1 MNTEDNN
8 DFYDDE
14 LSRSLISNDFE
25 EDTPRKKKKSKK
37 PLVICLII
45 LLIAAVAGGIAWY
58 MVQRHKPVEATEE
71 FLTGMQNMDFT
82 TMENLLQ
89 SHDLSALDDADIR
102 DSAYT
107 DFFTTV
113 NKKMTYK
120 ITKNKFDIQNGTAK
134 VTVHMKYIDGTNIYA
149 ATIQEYT
156 RKVAVAAYAGKEMT
170 QDDIQEML
178 ATLLAEN
185 ASTADEKYSEIDITY
200 PLIKIGNDWKIV
212 SLDDTTVKVMCA
224 NFKSVKDEISS
235 QLTDDTTTDS
245 SSTDAESTG
254 SDSTQATGA
263 SIDITTDKFSV
274 RFKQFAISNDYGGN
288 PCLMIY
294 YDYTNSGDSQS
305 SAFVDFTLQASQN
318 GESLEGTYPEANDD
332 AVDNYM
338 NTIDPGK
345 TVTVCQVFLLKD
357 TTSDVTASDCRIWGK
372 NSVLCVKRF
381 WTGVSGGNQ
390 KWFPDQ
396 PKRKKSEVFHEKFS
410 TLYPASD

>member
-1 MNTEDNN
+1 MNTDNN
-8 DFYDDE
+8 DFYDDD
-14 LSRSLISNDFE
+14 LSRSLINNDFE
-25 EDTPRKKKKSKK
+25 DNSPRRKKKSKK
-37 PLVICLII
+37 PLIICLII
-45 LLIAAVAGGIAWY
+45 LLIAAAAGGVAWY
-58 MVQRHKPVEATEE
+58 LNERHKPAEATEK

-107 DFFTTV
+107 DFFTTI

-120 ITKNKFDIQNGTAK
+120 ITKNKFDIQNGTAQ
-134 VTVHMKYIDGTNIYA
+134 VTVHLKYIDGTNIYA

-156 RKVAVAAYAGKEMT
+156 RKVAVAAYAGKTMT

-178 ATLLAEN
+178 ASLLAEN
-185 ASTADEKYSEIDITY
+185 ASTADEKYSDIDITY
-200 PLIKIGNDWKIV
+200 PLIKIGDEWKIV

-224 NFKSVKDEISS
+224 NFKNVKDEISS
-235 QLTDDTTTDS
+235 QLNDDSSDS
-245 SSTDAESTG
+245 SSDDSTEASDTADSTQSTG
-254 SDSTQATGA
+254 S

-274 RFKQFAISNDYGGN
+274 RFKQFAVSKDYGGN

-294 YDYTNSGDSQS
+294 YDYTNSGESQS

-318 GESLEGTYPEANDD
+318 GESLEGTYPEANDT

-345 TVTVCQVFLLKD
+345 TVTVCQVYLLKD
-357 TTSDVTASDCRIWGK
+357 TTSDVTLQGK
-372 NSVLCVKRF
+372 ETLN
-381 WTGVSGGNQ
+381 VSGGQ
-390 KWFPDQ
+390 TTSQVLKLQ
-396 PKRKKSEVFHEKFS
+396 
-410 TLYPASD
+410 

>member
-1 MNTEDNN
+1 MNTDNN
-8 DFYDDE
+8 DFYDDD
-14 LSRSLISNDFE
+14 LSRSLINNDFE
-25 EDTPRKKKKSKK
+25 DNSPRRKKKSKK
-37 PLVICLII
+37 PLIICLII
-45 LLIAAVAGGIAWY
+45 LLIAAVAGGVAWY
-58 MVQRHKPVEATEE
+58 LNERHKPVEATEK

-107 DFFTTV
+107 DFFTTI

-156 RKVAVAAYAGKEMT
+156 RKVAVAAYAGKTMT

-178 ATLLAEN
+178 ASLLTEN
-185 ASTADEKYSEIDITY
+185 ASTADEKYSDIDITY
-200 PLIKIGNDWKIV
+200 PLIKIGDEWKIV

-224 NFKSVKDEISS
+224 NFKNVKDEISS
-235 QLTDDTTTDS
+235 QLNDDSSDS
-245 SSTDAESTG
+245 SSDASADSTEPSDT
-254 SDSTQATGA
+254 SDSAQTAGS

-274 RFKQFAISNDYGGN
+274 RFKQFAVSKDYGGN
-288 PCLMIY
+288 SCLMIY

-318 GESLEGTYPEANDD
+318 GESLEGTYPEANDT

-357 TTSDVTASDCRIWGK
+357 TTSDVTLQGK
-372 NSVLCVKRF
+372 ETLN
-381 WTGVSGGNQ
+381 VSGGQ
-390 KWFPDQ
+390 TTSQVLKLQ
-396 PKRKKSEVFHEKFS
+396 
-410 TLYPASD
+410 

>member
-25 EDTPRKKKKSKK
+25 EDTPRRKKKSKK
-37 PLVICLII
+37 PLMICLII
-45 LLIAAVAGGIAWY
+45 LLIAAVAGGTAWY
-58 MVQRHKPVEATEE
+58 MVQRHKPVTATEE

-178 ATLLAEN
+178 ASLLAEN
-185 ASTADEKYSEIDITY
+185 ASTADEKYAKSI
-200 PLIKIGNDWKIV
+200 
-212 SLDDTTVKVMCA
+212 SLT
-224 NFKSVKDEISS
+224 
-235 QLTDDTTTDS
+235 
-245 SSTDAESTG
+245 
-254 SDSTQATGA
+254 
-263 SIDITTDKFSV
+263 
-274 RFKQFAISNDYGGN
+274 R
-288 PCLMIY
+288 
-294 YDYTNSGDSQS
+294 
-305 SAFVDFTLQASQN
+305 
-318 GESLEGTYPEANDD
+318 
-332 AVDNYM
+332 
-338 NTIDPGK
+338 
-345 TVTVCQVFLLKD
+345 
-357 TTSDVTASDCRIWGK
+357 
-372 NSVLCVKRF
+372 
-381 WTGVSGGNQ
+381 
-390 KWFPDQ
+390 
-396 PKRKKSEVFHEKFS
+396 
-410 TLYPASD
+410 

>member
-1 MNTEDNN
+1 MNTDNN
-8 DFYDDE
+8 DFYDDD
-14 LSRSLISNDFE
+14 LSRSLINNDFE
-25 EDTPRKKKKSKK
+25 DNSPSRKKKSKK
-37 PLVICLII
+37 PLIICLII
-45 LLIAAVAGGIAWY
+45 LLIAAAAGGVAWY
-58 MVQRHKPVEATEE
+58 LNERHKPAEATEK

-107 DFFTTV
+107 DFFTTI

-120 ITKNKFDIQNGTAK
+120 ITKNKFDIQNGTAQ
-134 VTVHMKYIDGTNIYA
+134 VTVHLKYIDGTNIYA

-156 RKVAVAAYAGKEMT
+156 RKVAVAAYAGKTMT

-178 ATLLAEN
+178 ASLLAEN
-185 ASTADEKYSEIDITY
+185 ASTADEKYSDIDITY
-200 PLIKIGNDWKIV
+200 PLIKIGDEWKIV

-224 NFKSVKDEISS
+224 NFKNVKDEISS
-235 QLTDDTTTDS
+235 QLNDDSSDS
-245 SSTDAESTG
+245 SSTDSTEA
-254 SDSTQATGA
+254 SDTADSTQTTGS

-274 RFKQFAISNDYGGN
+274 RFKQFAVSKDYGGN

-294 YDYTNSGDSQS
+294 YDYTNSGESQS

-318 GESLEGTYPEANDD
+318 GESLEGTYPEANDT

-345 TVTVCQVFLLKD
+345 TVTVCQVYLLKD
-357 TTSDVTASDCRIWGK
+357 TTSDVTLQGK
-372 NSVLCVKRF
+372 ETLN
-381 WTGVSGGNQ
+381 VSGGQ
-390 KWFPDQ
+390 TTSQVLKLQ
-396 PKRKKSEVFHEKFS
+396 
-410 TLYPASD
+410 

>member
-1 MNTEDNN
+1 MNTDNN
-8 DFYDDE
+8 DFYDDD
-14 LSRSLISNDFE
+14 LSRSLINNDFE
-25 EDTPRKKKKSKK
+25 DNSPRRKKKSKK
-37 PLVICLII
+37 PLIICLVI

-58 MVQRHKPVEATEE
+58 LNERHKPVEATEE

-156 RKVAVAAYAGKEMT
+156 RKVAVAAYAGKTMT

-178 ATLLAEN
+178 ASLLAEN
-185 ASTADEKYSEIDITY
+185 ASTADEKYSDIDITY
-200 PLIKIGNDWKIV
+200 PLIKIGDEWKIV

-224 NFKSVKDEISS
+224 NFKNVKDEISS
-235 QLTDDTTTDS
+235 QLNNDSSDS
-245 SSTDAESTG
+245 SSDASA
-254 SDSTQATGA
+254 DSTESSDTADSAQTAGS

-274 RFKQFAISNDYGGN
+274 RFKQFAVSKDYGGN

-294 YDYTNSGDSQS
+294 YDYTNSGESQS

-318 GESLEGTYPEANDD
+318 GESLEGTYPEANDT

-357 TTSDVTASDCRIWGK
+357 TTSDVTLQGK
-372 NSVLCVKRF
+372 ETLN
-381 WTGVSGGNQ
+381 VSGGQ
-390 KWFPDQ
+390 TTSQVLKLQ
-396 PKRKKSEVFHEKFS
+396 
-410 TLYPASD
+410 

>member
-1 MNTEDNN
+1 MNTDNN
-8 DFYDDE
+8 DFYDDD
-14 LSRSLISNDFE
+14 LSRSLINNDFE
-25 EDTPRKKKKSKK
+25 DNSPRRKKKSKK
-37 PLVICLII
+37 PLIICLVI
-45 LLIAAVAGGIAWY
+45 LLIAAVAGGVAWY
-58 MVQRHKPVEATEE
+58 LNERHKPVEATEK

-156 RKVAVAAYAGKEMT
+156 RKVAVATYAGKTMT

-178 ATLLAEN
+178 ASLLAEN
-185 ASTADEKYSEIDITY
+185 ASTADEKYSDIDITY
-200 PLIKIGNDWKIV
+200 PLIKIGDEWKIV

-224 NFKSVKDEISS
+224 NFKNVKDEISS
-235 QLTDDTTTDS
+235 QLNDDSSDS
-245 SSTDAESTG
+245 SSDASA
-254 SDSTQATGA
+254 DSTESSDTADSAQTAGS

-274 RFKQFAISNDYGGN
+274 RFKQFAVSKDYGGN

-294 YDYTNSGDSQS
+294 YDYTNSGESQS

-318 GESLEGTYPEANDD
+318 GESLEGTYPEANDT

-357 TTSDVTASDCRIWGK
+357 TTSDVTLQGK
-372 NSVLCVKRF
+372 ETLN
-381 WTGVSGGNQ
+381 VSGGQ
-390 KWFPDQ
+390 TTSQVLKLQ
-396 PKRKKSEVFHEKFS
+396 
-410 TLYPASD
+410 

>member
-1 MNTEDNN
+1 MNTDNN
-8 DFYDDE
+8 DFYDDD
-14 LSRSLISNDFE
+14 LSRSLINNDFE
-25 EDTPRKKKKSKK
+25 DNSPRRKKKSKK
-37 PLVICLII
+37 PLIICLVI
-45 LLIAAVAGGIAWY
+45 LLIAAVAGGVAWY
-58 MVQRHKPVEATEE
+58 LNERHKPVEATEK

-156 RKVAVAAYAGKEMT
+156 RKVAVATYAGKTMS

-178 ATLLAEN
+178 ASLLAEN
-185 ASTADEKYSEIDITY
+185 ASTADEKYSDIDITY
-200 PLIKIGNDWKIV
+200 PLIKIGDEWKIV

-224 NFKSVKDEISS
+224 NFKNVKDEISS
-235 QLTDDTTTDS
+235 QLNDDSSDS
-245 SSTDAESTG
+245 SSDASADSTEPSDT
-254 SDSTQATGA
+254 SDSAQTAGS
-263 SIDITTDKFSV
+263 SIDITSDKFSV
-274 RFKQFAISNDYGGN
+274 RFKQFAVSKDYGGN

-318 GESLEGTYPEANDD
+318 GESLEGTYPEANDT

-357 TTSDVTASDCRIWGK
+357 TTSDVTLQGK
-372 NSVLCVKRF
+372 ETLN
-381 WTGVSGGNQ
+381 VSGGQ
-390 KWFPDQ
+390 TTSQVLKLQ
-396 PKRKKSEVFHEKFS
+396 
-410 TLYPASD
+410 

>member
-1 MNTEDNN
+1 MNTDNN
-8 DFYDDE
+8 DFYDDD
-14 LSRSLISNDFE
+14 LSRSLINNDFE
-25 EDTPRKKKKSKK
+25 DNSPRRKKKSKK
-37 PLVICLII
+37 PLIICLVI
-45 LLIAAVAGGIAWY
+45 LLIAAVAGGVAWY
-58 MVQRHKPVEATEE
+58 LNERHKPVEATEK

-102 DSAYT
+102 DSSYT
-107 DFFTTV
+107 DFFTTI

-156 RKVAVAAYAGKEMT
+156 RKVAVAAYAGKTMT

-178 ATLLAEN
+178 ASLLTEN
-185 ASTADEKYSEIDITY
+185 ASTADEKYSDIDITY
-200 PLIKIGNDWKIV
+200 PLIKIGDEWKIV

-224 NFKSVKDEISS
+224 NFKNVKDEISS
-235 QLTDDTTTDS
+235 QLNDDSSDS
-245 SSTDAESTG
+245 SSDASADSTEPSDT
-254 SDSTQATGA
+254 SDSAQTAGS

-274 RFKQFAISNDYGGN
+274 RFKQFAVSKDYGGN
-288 PCLMIY
+288 SCLMIY

-318 GESLEGTYPEANDD
+318 GESLEGTYPEANDT

-357 TTSDVTASDCRIWGK
+357 TTSDVTLQGK
-372 NSVLCVKRF
+372 ETLN
-381 WTGVSGGNQ
+381 VSGGQ
-390 KWFPDQ
+390 TTSQVLKLQ
-396 PKRKKSEVFHEKFS
+396 
-410 TLYPASD
+410 

>member
-1 MNTEDNN
+1 MNTDNN
-8 DFYDDE
+8 DFYDDD
-14 LSRSLISNDFE
+14 LSRSLINNDFE
-25 EDTPRKKKKSKK
+25 DNSPRRKKKSKK
-37 PLVICLII
+37 PLIICLVI
-45 LLIAAVAGGIAWY
+45 LLIAAVAGGVAWY
-58 MVQRHKPVEATEE
+58 LNERHKPVEATEK

-156 RKVAVAAYAGKEMT
+156 RKVAVAAYAGKTMT

-178 ATLLAEN
+178 ASLLTEN
-185 ASTADEKYSEIDITY
+185 ASTADEKYSDIDITY
-200 PLIKIGNDWKIV
+200 PLIKIGDEWKIV
-212 SLDDTTVKVMCA
+212 SLDDTTVKIMCA
-224 NFKSVKDEISS
+224 NFKNVKDEISS
-235 QLTDDTTTDS
+235 QLNDDSSDS
-245 SSTDAESTG
+245 SSDASADSTEPSDT
-254 SDSTQATGA
+254 SDSAQTAGS

-274 RFKQFAISNDYGGN
+274 RFKQFAVSKDYGGN
-288 PCLMIY
+288 SCLMIY

-318 GESLEGTYPEANDD
+318 GESLEGTYPEANDT

-357 TTSDVTASDCRIWGK
+357 TTSDVTLQGK
-372 NSVLCVKRF
+372 ETLN
-381 WTGVSGGNQ
+381 VSGGQ
-390 KWFPDQ
+390 TTSQVLKLQ
-396 PKRKKSEVFHEKFS
+396 
-410 TLYPASD
+410 

>member
-1 MNTEDNN
+1 MNTDNN
-8 DFYDDE
+8 DFYDDD
-14 LSRSLISNDFE
+14 LSRSLINNDFE
-25 EDTPRKKKKSKK
+25 DNSPSRKKKSKK
-37 PLVICLII
+37 PLIICLII
-45 LLIAAVAGGIAWY
+45 LLIAAAAGGVAWY
-58 MVQRHKPVEATEE
+58 LNERHKPAEATEN

-107 DFFTTV
+107 DFFTTI

-120 ITKNKFDIQNGTAK
+120 ITKNKFDIQNGTAQ
-134 VTVHMKYIDGTNIYA
+134 VTVHLKYIDGTNIYA

-156 RKVAVAAYAGKEMT
+156 RKVAVAAYAGKTMT

-178 ATLLAEN
+178 ASLLAEN
-185 ASTADEKYSEIDITY
+185 ASTADEKYSDIDITY
-200 PLIKIGNDWKIV
+200 PLIKIGDEWKIV

-224 NFKSVKDEISS
+224 NFKNVKDEISS
-235 QLTDDTTTDS
+235 QLNDDSSDS
-245 SSTDAESTG
+245 SSTDSTEA
-254 SDSTQATGA
+254 SDTADSTQTTGS

-274 RFKQFAISNDYGGN
+274 RFKQFAVSKDYGGN

-294 YDYTNSGDSQS
+294 YDYTNSGESQS
-305 SAFVDFTLQASQN
+305 SSFVDFTLQASQN
-318 GESLEGTYPEANDD
+318 GESLEGTYPEANDT

-357 TTSDVTASDCRIWGK
+357 TTSDVTLQGK
-372 NSVLCVKRF
+372 ETLN
-381 WTGVSGGNQ
+381 VSGGQ
-390 KWFPDQ
+390 TTSQVLKLQ
-396 PKRKKSEVFHEKFS
+396 
-410 TLYPASD
+410 

>member
-1 MNTEDNN
+1 MNTDNN
-8 DFYDDE
+8 DFYDDD
-14 LSRSLISNDFE
+14 LSRSLINNDFE
-25 EDTPRKKKKSKK
+25 DNSPRRKKKSKK
-37 PLVICLII
+37 PLIICLII
-45 LLIAAVAGGIAWY
+45 LLIAATAGGVAWY
-58 MVQRHKPVEATEE
+58 LNERHKPVEATEK

-107 DFFTTV
+107 DFFTTI

-120 ITKNKFDIQNGTAK
+120 ITKNKFDIQNGTAN

-156 RKVAVAAYAGKEMT
+156 RKVAVAAYAGKTMT

-178 ATLLAEN
+178 ASLLTEN
-185 ASTADEKYSEIDITY
+185 ASTADEKYSDIDITY
-200 PLIKIGNDWKIV
+200 PLIKIGDEWKIV

-224 NFKSVKDEISS
+224 NFKNVKDEISS
-235 QLTDDTTTDS
+235 QLNDDSSDS
-245 SSTDAESTG
+245 SSDASADSTEPSDT
-254 SDSTQATGA
+254 SDSAQTAGS

-274 RFKQFAISNDYGGN
+274 RFKQFAVSKDYGGN
-288 PCLMIY
+288 SCLMIY

-318 GESLEGTYPEANDD
+318 GESLEGTYPEANDT

-357 TTSDVTASDCRIWGK
+357 TTSDVTLQGK
-372 NSVLCVKRF
+372 ETLN
-381 WTGVSGGNQ
+381 VSGGQ
-390 KWFPDQ
+390 TTSQVLKLQ
-396 PKRKKSEVFHEKFS
+396 
-410 TLYPASD
+410 

>member
-1 MNTEDNN
+1 MNTDNN
-8 DFYDDE
+8 DFYDDD
-14 LSRSLISNDFE
+14 LSRSLINNDFE
-25 EDTPRKKKKSKK
+25 DNSPRRKKKSKK
-37 PLVICLII
+37 PLIICLVI
-45 LLIAAVAGGIAWY
+45 LLIAAVAGGVAWY
-58 MVQRHKPVEATEE
+58 LNERHKPVEATEK

-107 DFFTTV
+107 DFFTTI

-120 ITKNKFDIQNGTAK
+120 ITKNIFDIQNGTAK

-156 RKVAVAAYAGKEMT
+156 RKVAVAAYAGKTMT

-178 ATLLAEN
+178 ASLLTEN
-185 ASTADEKYSEIDITY
+185 ASTADEKYSDIDITY
-200 PLIKIGNDWKIV
+200 PLIKIGDEWKIV

-224 NFKSVKDEISS
+224 NFKNVKDEISS
-235 QLTDDTTTDS
+235 QLNDDSSDS
-245 SSTDAESTG
+245 SSDASADSTEPSDT
-254 SDSTQATGA
+254 SDSAQTAGS

-274 RFKQFAISNDYGGN
+274 RFKQFAVSKDYGGN
-288 PCLMIY
+288 SCLMIY

-318 GESLEGTYPEANDD
+318 GESLEGTYPEANDT

-357 TTSDVTASDCRIWGK
+357 TTSDVTLQGK
-372 NSVLCVKRF
+372 ETLN
-381 WTGVSGGNQ
+381 VSGGQ
-390 KWFPDQ
+390 TTSQVLKLQ
-396 PKRKKSEVFHEKFS
+396 
-410 TLYPASD
+410 

>member
-1 MNTEDNN
+1 MNTDNN
-8 DFYDDE
+8 DFYDDA
-14 LSRSLISNDFE
+14 LSRSLINNDFE
-25 EDTPRKKKKSKK
+25 DNSPRRKKKSKK
-37 PLVICLII
+37 PLIICLVI
-45 LLIAAVAGGIAWY
+45 LLIAAVAGGVAWY
-58 MVQRHKPVEATEE
+58 LNERHKPVEATEK

-156 RKVAVAAYAGKEMT
+156 RKVAVATYAGKTMT

-178 ATLLAEN
+178 ASLLAEN
-185 ASTADEKYSEIDITY
+185 ASTADEKYSDIDITY
-200 PLIKIGNDWKIV
+200 PLIKIGDEWKIV

-224 NFKSVKDEISS
+224 NFKNVKDEISS
-235 QLTDDTTTDS
+235 QLNDDSSDS
-245 SSTDAESTG
+245 SSDASA
-254 SDSTQATGA
+254 DSTESSDTADSAQTAGS

-274 RFKQFAISNDYGGN
+274 RFKQFAVSKDYGGN

-294 YDYTNSGDSQS
+294 YDYTNSGESQS

-318 GESLEGTYPEANDD
+318 GESLEGTYPEANDT

-357 TTSDVTASDCRIWGK
+357 TTSDVTLQGK
-372 NSVLCVKRF
+372 ETLN
-381 WTGVSGGNQ
+381 VSGGQ
-390 KWFPDQ
+390 TTSQVLKLQ
-396 PKRKKSEVFHEKFS
+396 
-410 TLYPASD
+410 

>member
-1 MNTEDNN
+1 MNTDNN
-8 DFYDDE
+8 DFYDDD
-14 LSRSLISNDFE
+14 LSRSLINNDFE
-25 EDTPRKKKKSKK
+25 DNSPRRKKKSKK
-37 PLVICLII
+37 PLIICLVI
-45 LLIAAVAGGIAWY
+45 LLIAAVAGGVAWY
-58 MVQRHKPVEATEE
+58 LNERHKPVEATEK

-107 DFFTTV
+107 DFFTTI

-156 RKVAVAAYAGKEMT
+156 RKVAVAAYAGKTMT

-178 ATLLAEN
+178 ASLLTEN
-185 ASTADEKYSEIDITY
+185 ASTADEKYSDIDITY
-200 PLIKIGNDWKIV
+200 PLIKIGDEWKIV

-224 NFKSVKDEISS
+224 NFKNVKDEISS
-235 QLTDDTTTDS
+235 QLNDDSSDS
-245 SSTDAESTG
+245 SSDASADSTEPSDT
-254 SDSTQATGA
+254 SDSAQTAGS

-274 RFKQFAISNDYGGN
+274 RFKQFAVSKDYGGN
-288 PCLMIY
+288 SCLMIY

-305 SAFVDFTLQASQN
+305 SAFVDITLQASQN
-318 GESLEGTYPEANDD
+318 GESLEGTYPEANDT

-357 TTSDVTASDCRIWGK
+357 TTSDVTLQGK
-372 NSVLCVKRF
+372 ETLN
-381 WTGVSGGNQ
+381 VSGGQ
-390 KWFPDQ
+390 TTSQVLKLQ
-396 PKRKKSEVFHEKFS
+396 
-410 TLYPASD
+410 

>member
-1 MNTEDNN
+1 MNTDNN
-8 DFYDDE
+8 DFYDDD
-14 LSRSLISNDFE
+14 LSRSLISNDFDD
-25 EDTPRKKKKSKK
+25 DTPRRRKKSKK

-45 LLIAAVAGGIAWY
+45 LIIAAAAGATVWY
-58 MVQRHKPVEATEE
+58 LNARHKPVEATEK

-107 DFFTTV
+107 DFFTTI

-134 VTVHMKYIDGTNIYA
+134 VTVHLKYIDGTNIYA

-178 ATLLAEN
+178 ASLLAEN
-185 ASTADEKYSEIDITY
+185 ASTADEKYSDIDITY
-200 PLIKIGNDWKIV
+200 PLIKIGNNWKIV

-224 NFKSVKDEISS
+224 NFKNVKDEISS
-235 QLTDDTTTDS
+235 QLNDESTDS
-245 SSTDAESTG
+245 SSDASADSQTA
-254 SDSTQATGA
+254 SDADSTQTGGS

-274 RFKQFAISNDYGGN
+274 RFKQFAVSNDYGGN

-318 GESLEGTYPEANDD
+318 GESLEGTYPEANDT

-338 NTIDPGK
+338 TTIDPGK

-357 TTSDVTASDCRIWGK
+357 TTSDVTLQGK
-372 NSVLCVKRF
+372 ETLN
-381 WTGVSGGNQ
+381 VSGGQ
-390 KWFPDQ
+390 TTSQVLKLQ
-396 PKRKKSEVFHEKFS
+396 
-410 TLYPASD
+410 

>member
-1 MNTEDNN
+1 MNTDNN
-8 DFYDDE
+8 DFYDDD
-14 LSRSLISNDFE
+14 LSRSLINNDFE
-25 EDTPRKKKKSKK
+25 DNSPRRKKKSKK
-37 PLVICLII
+37 PLIICLVI
-45 LLIAAVAGGIAWY
+45 LLIAAVAGGVAWY
-58 MVQRHKPVEATEE
+58 LNERHKPVEATEK

-156 RKVAVAAYAGKEMT
+156 RKVAVAAYAGKTMT

-178 ATLLAEN
+178 ASLLTEN
-185 ASTADEKYSEIDITY
+185 ASTADEKYSDIDITY
-200 PLIKIGNDWKIV
+200 PLIKIGDEWKIV

-224 NFKSVKDEISS
+224 NFKNVKDEISS
-235 QLTDDTTTDS
+235 QLNDDSSDS
-245 SSTDAESTG
+245 SSDASADSTEPSDT
-254 SDSTQATGA
+254 SDSAQTAGS
-263 SIDITTDKFSV
+263 SIDITSDKFSV
-274 RFKQFAISNDYGGN
+274 RFKQFAVSKDYGGN

-294 YDYTNSGDSQS
+294 YDYANSGDSQS

-318 GESLEGTYPEANDD
+318 GESLEGTYPEANDT

-357 TTSDVTASDCRIWGK
+357 TTSDVTLQGK
-372 NSVLCVKRF
+372 ETLN
-381 WTGVSGGNQ
+381 VSGGQ
-390 KWFPDQ
+390 TTSQVLKLQ
-396 PKRKKSEVFHEKFS
+396 
-410 TLYPASD
+410 

>member
-1 MNTEDNN
+1 MNTDNN
-8 DFYDDE
+8 DFYDDD
-14 LSRSLISNDFE
+14 LSRSLINNDFE
-25 EDTPRKKKKSKK
+25 DNSPRRKKKSKK
-37 PLVICLII
+37 PLIICLVI
-45 LLIAAVAGGIAWY
+45 LLIAAVAGGVAWY
-58 MVQRHKPVEATEE
+58 LNERHKPVEATEK

-156 RKVAVAAYAGKEMT
+156 RKVAVATYAGKTMS

-178 ATLLAEN
+178 ASLLAEN
-185 ASTADEKYSEIDITY
+185 ASTADEKYSDIDITY
-200 PLIKIGNDWKIV
+200 PLIKIGDEWKIV

-224 NFKSVKDEISS
+224 NFKNVKDEISS
-235 QLTDDTTTDS
+235 QLNDDSSDS
-245 SSTDAESTG
+245 SSDASTDSTEPSDT
-254 SDSTQATGA
+254 SDSAQTAGS

-274 RFKQFAISNDYGGN
+274 RFKQFAVSKDYGGN

-305 SAFVDFTLQASQN
+305 SSFVDFTLQASQN
-318 GESLEGTYPEANDD
+318 GESLEGTYPEANDT

-357 TTSDVTASDCRIWGK
+357 TTSDVTLQGK
-372 NSVLCVKRF
+372 ETLNVRGGQTTSQVLKL
-381 WTGVSGGNQ
+381 Q
-390 KWFPDQ
+390 
-396 PKRKKSEVFHEKFS
+396 
-410 TLYPASD
+410 

>member
-1 MNTEDNN
+1 MNTDNN
-8 DFYDDE
+8 DFHDDD
-14 LSRSLISNDFE
+14 LSRSLISNDFDD
-25 EDTPRKKKKSKK
+25 DTPRRRKKSKK

-45 LLIAAVAGGIAWY
+45 LIIAAAAGATAWY
-58 MVQRHKPVEATEE
+58 LNARHKPVEATEK

-89 SHDLSALDDADIR
+89 SHDLSALDNADIR

-107 DFFTTV
+107 DFFTTI

-134 VTVHMKYIDGTNIYA
+134 VTVHLKYIDGTNIYA

-156 RKVAVAAYAGKEMT
+156 RKVAVAAYAGREMT

-178 ATLLAEN
+178 ASLLAEN
-185 ASTADEKYSEIDITY
+185 ASTADEKYSDIDITY
-200 PLIKIGNDWKIV
+200 PLIKIGNNWKIV

-224 NFKSVKDEISS
+224 NFKNVKDEISS
-235 QLTDDTTTDS
+235 QLNDESTDS
-245 SSTDAESTG
+245 SSDASADSQTA
-254 SDSTQATGA
+254 SDADSTQTGGS

-274 RFKQFAISNDYGGN
+274 RFKQFAVSNDYGGN

-318 GESLEGTYPEANDD
+318 GESLEGTYPEANDT

-338 NTIDPGK
+338 TTIDPGK

-357 TTSDVTASDCRIWGK
+357 TTSDVTLQGK
-372 NSVLCVKRF
+372 ETLN
-381 WTGVSGGNQ
+381 VSGGQ
-390 KWFPDQ
+390 TTSQVLKLQ
-396 PKRKKSEVFHEKFS
+396 
-410 TLYPASD
+410 

>member
-25 EDTPRKKKKSKK
+25 GDTPHRKKKSKK

-45 LLIAAVAGGIAWY
+45 LLIAAAAGGTAWY
-58 MVQRHKPVEATEE
+58 MMQRHKPVEATEK

-107 DFFTTV
+107 DFFTTI

-156 RKVAVAAYAGKEMT
+156 RKVAVAAYAGKTMT

-178 ATLLAEN
+178 ASLLTEN
-185 ASTADEKYSEIDITY
+185 ASTADEKYSDIDITY
-200 PLIKIGNDWKIV
+200 PLIKIGDEWKIV

-224 NFKSVKDEISS
+224 NFKNVKDEISS
-235 QLTDDTTTDS
+235 QLNDDSSDS
-245 SSTDAESTG
+245 SSDASADSTEPSDT
-254 SDSTQATGA
+254 SDSAQTAGS

-274 RFKQFAISNDYGGN
+274 RFKQFAVSKDYGGN
-288 PCLMIY
+288 SCLMIY

-318 GESLEGTYPEANDD
+318 GESLEGTYPEANDT

-357 TTSDVTASDCRIWGK
+357 TTSYVTLQGK
-372 NSVLCVKRF
+372 ETLN
-381 WTGVSGGNQ
+381 VSGGQ
-390 KWFPDQ
+390 TTSQVLKLQ
-396 PKRKKSEVFHEKFS
+396 
-410 TLYPASD
+410 

>member
-1 MNTEDNN
+1 MNTDNN
-8 DFYDDE
+8 DFYDDD
-14 LSRSLISNDFE
+14 LSRSLISNDFDD
-25 EDTPRKKKKSKK
+25 DTPRRRKKSKK

-45 LLIAAVAGGIAWY
+45 LIIAAAAGATAWY
-58 MVQRHKPVEATEE
+58 LNARHKPVEATEK

-89 SHDLSALDDADIR
+89 SHDLSALDNADIR
-102 DSAYT
+102 DSVYT
-107 DFFTTV
+107 DFFTTI

-134 VTVHMKYIDGTNIYA
+134 VTVHLKYIDGTNIYA

-156 RKVAVAAYAGKEMT
+156 RKVAVAAYAGREMT

-178 ATLLAEN
+178 ASLLAEN
-185 ASTADEKYSEIDITY
+185 ASTADEKYSDIDITY
-200 PLIKIGNDWKIV
+200 PLIKIGNNWKIV

-224 NFKSVKDEISS
+224 NFKNVKDEISS
-235 QLTDDTTTDS
+235 QLNDESTDS
-245 SSTDAESTG
+245 SSDASANSQTA
-254 SDSTQATGA
+254 SDADSTQTGGS

-274 RFKQFAISNDYGGN
+274 RFKQFAVSNDYGGN

-318 GESLEGTYPEANDD
+318 GESLEGTYPEANDT

-338 NTIDPGK
+338 TTIDPGK

-357 TTSDVTASDCRIWGK
+357 TTSDVTLQGK
-372 NSVLCVKRF
+372 ETLN
-381 WTGVSGGNQ
+381 VSGGQ
-390 KWFPDQ
+390 TTSQVLKLQ
-396 PKRKKSEVFHEKFS
+396 
-410 TLYPASD
+410 

>member
-1 MNTEDNN
+1 MNTDNN
-8 DFYDDE
+8 DFYDDD
-14 LSRSLISNDFE
+14 LSRSLINNDFE
-25 EDTPRKKKKSKK
+25 DNSPRRKKKSKK
-37 PLVICLII
+37 PLIICLVI
-45 LLIAAVAGGIAWY
+45 LLIAAVAGGVAWY
-58 MVQRHKPVEATEE
+58 LNERHKPVEPTEK

-134 VTVHMKYIDGTNIYA
+134 ITVHMKYIDGTNIYA

-156 RKVAVAAYAGKEMT
+156 RKVAVATYAGKTMT

-178 ATLLAEN
+178 ASLLAEN
-185 ASTADEKYSEIDITY
+185 ASTADEKYSDIDITY
-200 PLIKIGNDWKIV
+200 PLIKIGDEWKIV

-224 NFKSVKDEISS
+224 NFKNVKDEISS
-235 QLTDDTTTDS
+235 QLNNDSSDS
-245 SSTDAESTG
+245 SSDASA
-254 SDSTQATGA
+254 DSTESSDTADSAQTAGS

-274 RFKQFAISNDYGGN
+274 RFKQFAVSKDYGGN

-294 YDYTNSGDSQS
+294 YDYTNSGESQS

-318 GESLEGTYPEANDD
+318 GESLEGTYPEANDT

-357 TTSDVTASDCRIWGK
+357 TTSDVTLQGK
-372 NSVLCVKRF
+372 ETLN
-381 WTGVSGGNQ
+381 VSGGQ
-390 KWFPDQ
+390 TTSQVLKLQ
-396 PKRKKSEVFHEKFS
+396 
-410 TLYPASD
+410 

>member
-1 MNTEDNN
+1 MNTDNN
-8 DFYDDE
+8 DFYDDD
-14 LSRSLISNDFE
+14 LSRSLINNDFE
-25 EDTPRKKKKSKK
+25 DNSPRRKKKSKK
-37 PLVICLII
+37 PLIICLVI
-45 LLIAAVAGGIAWY
+45 LLIAAVAGGVAWY
-58 MVQRHKPVEATEE
+58 LNERHKPVEATEK

-156 RKVAVAAYAGKEMT
+156 RKVAVATYAGKTMS

-178 ATLLAEN
+178 ASLLAEN
-185 ASTADEKYSEIDITY
+185 ASTADEKYSDIDITY
-200 PLIKIGNDWKIV
+200 PLIKIGDEWKIV

-224 NFKSVKDEISS
+224 NFKNVKDEISS
-235 QLTDDTTTDS
+235 QLNDDSSDS
-245 SSTDAESTG
+245 SSDASADSTEPSDT
-254 SDSTQATGA
+254 SDSAQTAGS

-274 RFKQFAISNDYGGN
+274 RFKQFAVSKDYGGN
-288 PCLMIY
+288 SCLMIY

-318 GESLEGTYPEANDD
+318 GESLEGTYPEANDT

-357 TTSDVTASDCRIWGK
+357 TTSDVTLQGK
-372 NSVLCVKRF
+372 ETLN
-381 WTGVSGGNQ
+381 VSGGQ
-390 KWFPDQ
+390 TTSQVLKLQ
-396 PKRKKSEVFHEKFS
+396 
-410 TLYPASD
+410 

>member
-1 MNTEDNN
+1 MNTDNN
-8 DFYDDE
+8 DFYDDD
-14 LSRSLISNDFE
+14 LSRSLINNDFE
-25 EDTPRKKKKSKK
+25 DNSPRRKKKSKK
-37 PLVICLII
+37 PLIICLII
-45 LLIAAVAGGIAWY
+45 LLIAAAAGGVAWY
-58 MVQRHKPVEATEE
+58 LNERHKPVEATEK

-107 DFFTTV
+107 DFFTTI

-120 ITKNKFDIQNGTAK
+120 ITKNKFDIQNGTAN

-156 RKVAVAAYAGKEMT
+156 RKVAVAAYAGKTMT

-178 ATLLAEN
+178 ASLLTEN
-185 ASTADEKYSEIDITY
+185 ASTADEKYSDIDITY
-200 PLIKIGNDWKIV
+200 PLIKIGDEWKIV

-224 NFKSVKDEISS
+224 NFKNVKDEISS
-235 QLTDDTTTDS
+235 QLNDDSSDS
-245 SSTDAESTG
+245 SSDASADSTEPSDT
-254 SDSTQATGA
+254 SDSAQTAGS

-274 RFKQFAISNDYGGN
+274 RFKQFAVSKDYGGN
-288 PCLMIY
+288 SCLMIY

-318 GESLEGTYPEANDD
+318 GESLEGTYPEANDT

-357 TTSDVTASDCRIWGK
+357 TTSDVTLQGK
-372 NSVLCVKRF
+372 ETLN
-381 WTGVSGGNQ
+381 VSGGQ
-390 KWFPDQ
+390 TTSQVLKLQ
-396 PKRKKSEVFHEKFS
+396 
-410 TLYPASD
+410 

>member
-1 MNTEDNN
+1 MNTDNN

-14 LSRSLISNDFE
+14 LSRSLINNDFE
-25 EDTPRKKKKSKK
+25 DDQPRKRKKGKK
-37 PLVICLII
+37 PLLICLII
-45 LLIAAVAGGIAWY
+45 LIIAAAAGAAAWY
-58 MVQRHKPVEATEE
+58 LNERHKPVEATEK

-107 DFFTTV
+107 DFFTTI

-120 ITKNKFDIQNGTAK
+120 ITRNKFDIQNGTAK
-134 VTVHMKYIDGTNIYA
+134 VTVHLKYIDGTNIYA

-156 RKVAVAAYAGKEMT
+156 RKVAVAAYAGQTMT

-178 ATLLAEN
+178 ASLLAEN
-185 ASTADEKYSEIDITY
+185 ASTADEKYSDIDITY
-200 PLIKIGNDWKIV
+200 PLIKTGDEWKIV

-224 NFKSVKDEISS
+224 NFKNVKDEISS
-235 QLTDDTTTDS
+235 QLNDDTSDDSSDASTDS
-245 SSTDAESTG
+245 TADSS
-254 SDSTQATGA
+254 QAA
-263 SIDITTDKFSV
+263 SSSIDITTDRFSV
-274 RFKQFAISNDYGGN
+274 RFKQFAVSKDYGGN

-318 GESLEGTYPEANDD
+318 GEALEGTYPEANDT

-345 TVTVCQVFLLKD
+345 TVTVCQVYLLKD
-357 TTSDVTASDCRIWGK
+357 TTSDVTLSGK
-372 NSVLCVKRF
+372 ETLN
-381 WTGVSGGNQ
+381 VSGGQ
-390 KWFPDQ
+390 TTSQVLKLQ
-396 PKRKKSEVFHEKFS
+396 
-410 TLYPASD
+410 

>member
-25 EDTPRKKKKSKK
+25 DDTPHRKKKSKK

-45 LLIAAVAGGIAWY
+45 LLIAAAAGGTAWY
-58 MVQRHKPVEATEE
+58 MMQRHKPVEATEE

-120 ITKNKFDIQNGTAK
+120 ITKNKFDIQNGTARI
-134 VTVHMKYIDGTNIYA
+134 TVHMKYIDGTNIYA

-156 RKVAVAAYAGKEMT
+156 RKIAVAAYAGKEMT

-178 ATLLAEN
+178 AALLAEN

-200 PLIKIGNDWKIV
+200 PLIKIG
-212 SLDDTTVKVMCA
+212 SA
-224 NFKSVKDEISS
+224 S
-235 QLTDDTTTDS
+235 
-245 SSTDAESTG
+245 AEGTS
-254 SDSTQATGA
+254 A

-274 RFKQFAISNDYGGN
+274 RFKQFAISKDYGGN

-318 GESLEGTYPEANDD
+318 GEALEGTYPEASDD

-338 NTIDPGK
+338 STIDPGK

-357 TTSDVTASDCRIWGK
+357 TTSDVTLQGK
-372 NSVLCVKRF
+372 ETLN
-381 WTGVSGGNQ
+381 VSGGQ
-390 KWFPDQ
+390 TTSQVLKL
-396 PKRKKSEVFHEKFS
+396 K
-410 TLYPASD
+410 

>member
-1 MNTEDNN
+1 MNTDNN
-8 DFYDDE
+8 DFYDDD
-14 LSRSLISNDFE
+14 LSRSLINNDFE
-25 EDTPRKKKKSKK
+25 DNSPRRKRKSKK
-37 PLVICLII
+37 PLIICLVI
-45 LLIAAVAGGIAWY
+45 LLIAAVAGGVAWY
-58 MVQRHKPVEATEE
+58 LNERHKPVEATEK

-178 ATLLAEN
+178 AALLAEN
-185 ASTADEKYSEIDITY
+185 ASTADEKYT
-200 PLIKIGNDWKIV
+200 LIKIGNDWKIV

-235 QLTDDTTTDS
+235 QLTDDSTDS
-245 SSTDAESTG
+245 SSAAAEDSSTPG
-254 SDSTQATGA
+254 STASAEGTSA

-274 RFKQFAISNDYGGN
+274 RFKQFAISKDYGGN

-318 GESLEGTYPEANDD
+318 GEVLEGTYPEASDD

-338 NTIDPGK
+338 STIDPGK

-357 TTSDVTASDCRIWGK
+357 TTNDVTLQGK
-372 NSVLCVKRF
+372 ETLN
-381 WTGVSGGNQ
+381 VSGGQ
-390 KWFPDQ
+390 TTSQILKL
-396 PKRKKSEVFHEKFS
+396 K
-410 TLYPASD
+410 

>member
-1 MNTEDNN
+1 MNTDNN
-8 DFYDDE
+8 DFYDDD

-25 EDTPRKKKKSKK
+25 DEPPRRKKKSKK

-45 LLIAAVAGGIAWY
+45 LLAAAIAGGIAWY
-58 MVQRHKPVEATEE
+58 MIQRHKPVEATEK
-71 FLTGMQNMDFT
+71 FLTGMQTMDFT

-107 DFFTTV
+107 EFFTTV

-120 ITKNKFDIQNGTAK
+120 ITRNKFDIQNGTAK
-134 VTVHMKYIDGTNIYA
+134 VTVHIKYIDGTNIYA

-170 QDDIQEML
+170 QNDIQEML
-178 ATLLAEN
+178 ASLLAEN
-185 ASTADEKYSEIDITY
+185 ASTADEKYSDIDITY
-200 PLIKIGNDWKIV
+200 PLIKIGDEWKIV

-224 NFKSVKDEISS
+224 NFKNVKDEISS
-235 QLTDDTTTDS
+235 QLTEDSTDS
-245 SSTDAESTG
+245 SSDSAVQYSDSAADPAQSTG
-254 SDSTQATGA
+254 S

-318 GESLEGTYPEANDD
+318 GEALEGTYPESSDD

-345 TVTVCQVFLLKD
+345 TITVCQVFLLKD
-357 TTSDVTASDCRIWGK
+357 TSSDVTLQGK
-372 NSVLCVKRF
+372 ETLN
-381 WTGVSGGNQ
+381 VSGGQ
-390 KWFPDQ
+390 TTSQVLKL
-396 PKRKKSEVFHEKFS
+396 K
-410 TLYPASD
+410 

>member
-25 EDTPRKKKKSKK
+25 DDAPRRKKKSKK
-37 PLVICLII
+37 PLVICLVI
-45 LLIAAVAGGIAWY
+45 LLIAAIAGGIAWY

-156 RKVAVAAYAGKEMT
+156 RKVAVAAYAGQEMT

-178 ATLLAEN
+178 ASLLAEN

-200 PLIKIGNDWKIV
+200 PLIKIGDDWKIV

-235 QLTDDTTTDS
+235 QLTDDSTDS
-245 SSTDAESTG
+245 SSDTV
-254 SDSTQATGA
+254 SDTSDTSDQNADSSQNTSS

-318 GESLEGTYPEANDD
+318 GESLEGTYPESNDD

-357 TTSDVTASDCRIWGK
+357 TTSDVTLQGK
-372 NSVLCVKRF
+372 ETLN
-381 WTGVSGGNQ
+381 VSGGQ
-390 KWFPDQ
+390 TTSQVLKL
-396 PKRKKSEVFHEKFS
+396 K
-410 TLYPASD
+410 

>member
-25 EDTPRKKKKSKK
+25 GDTPHRKKKSKK

-45 LLIAAVAGGIAWY
+45 LLIAAAAGGTAWY
-58 MVQRHKPVEATEE
+58 MMQRHKPVEATEK

-82 TMENLLQ
+82 TMENILQ

-120 ITKNKFDIQNGTAK
+120 ITKNKFDIQ
-134 VTVHMKYIDGTNIYA
+134 
-149 ATIQEYT
+149 EYT
-156 RKVAVAAYAGKEMT
+156 RKVAVAAYAGREMT

-178 ATLLAEN
+178 AALLAEN

-200 PLIKIGNDWKIV
+200 PLIKIGSDWKIV

-235 QLTDDTTTDS
+235 QLTDDSTDS
-245 SSTDAESTG
+245 SSAAAEDSSTPG
-254 SDSTQATGA
+254 STASAEGTSA

-274 RFKQFAISNDYGGN
+274 RFKQFAISKDYGGN

-318 GESLEGTYPEANDD
+318 GEVLEGTYPEASDD

-338 NTIDPGK
+338 STIDPGK

-357 TTSDVTASDCRIWGK
+357 TTNDVTLQGK
-372 NSVLCVKRF
+372 ETLN
-381 WTGVSGGNQ
+381 VSGRQ
-390 KWFPDQ
+390 TTSQILKL
-396 PKRKKSEVFHEKFS
+396 K
-410 TLYPASD
+410 

>member
-1 MNTEDNN
+1 MNTDYN
-8 DFYDDE
+8 DFYDDD
-14 LSRSLISNDFE
+14 LSRSLINNDFE
-25 EDTPRKKKKSKK
+25 DNSPRRKKKSKK
-37 PLVICLII
+37 PLIICLVI
-45 LLIAAVAGGIAWY
+45 LLIAAVAGGVAWY
-58 MVQRHKPVEATEE
+58 LNERHKPVEATEK

-107 DFFTTV
+107 DFFTTI

-156 RKVAVAAYAGKEMT
+156 RKVAVAAYAGKTMT

-178 ATLLAEN
+178 ASLLTEN
-185 ASTADEKYSEIDITY
+185 ASTADEKYSDIDITY
-200 PLIKIGNDWKIV
+200 PLIKIGDEWKIV

-224 NFKSVKDEISS
+224 NFKNVKDEISS
-235 QLTDDTTTDS
+235 QLNDDSSDS
-245 SSTDAESTG
+245 SSDASADSTEPSDT
-254 SDSTQATGA
+254 SDSAQTAGS

-274 RFKQFAISNDYGGN
+274 RFKQFAVSKDYGGN
-288 PCLMIY
+288 SCLMIY

-318 GESLEGTYPEANDD
+318 GESLEGTYPEANDT

-357 TTSDVTASDCRIWGK
+357 TTSDVTLQGK
-372 NSVLCVKRF
+372 ETLN
-381 WTGVSGGNQ
+381 VSGGQ
-390 KWFPDQ
+390 TTSQVLKLQ
-396 PKRKKSEVFHEKFS
+396 
-410 TLYPASD
+410 

>member
-1 MNTEDNN
+1 MNTDNN
-8 DFYDDE
+8 DFYDDD
-14 LSRSLISNDFE
+14 LSRSLINNDFE
-25 EDTPRKKKKSKK
+25 DNSPRRKKKSKK
-37 PLVICLII
+37 PLIICLVI
-45 LLIAAVAGGIAWY
+45 LLIAAVAGGVAWY
-58 MVQRHKPVEATEE
+58 LNERHKPVEATEK

-107 DFFTTV
+107 DFFTTI

-156 RKVAVAAYAGKEMT
+156 RKVAVAAYAGKTMT

-178 ATLLAEN
+178 ASLLTEN
-185 ASTADEKYSEIDITY
+185 ASTADEKYSDIDITY
-200 PLIKIGNDWKIV
+200 PLIKIGDEWKIV

-224 NFKSVKDEISS
+224 NFKNVKDEISS
-235 QLTDDTTTDS
+235 QLNDDSSDS
-245 SSTDAESTG
+245 SSDASADSTEPSDT
-254 SDSTQATGA
+254 SDSAQTAGS

-274 RFKQFAISNDYGGN
+274 RFKQFAVSKDYGGN
-288 PCLMIY
+288 SCLMIY

-318 GESLEGTYPEANDD
+318 GESLEGTYPEANDT

-338 NTIDPGK
+338 NTIAPGK

-357 TTSDVTASDCRIWGK
+357 TTSDVTLQGK
-372 NSVLCVKRF
+372 ETLN
-381 WTGVSGGNQ
+381 VSGGQ
-390 KWFPDQ
+390 TTSQVLKLQ
-396 PKRKKSEVFHEKFS
+396 
-410 TLYPASD
+410 

>member
-1 MNTEDNN
+1 MNTDNN
-8 DFYDDE
+8 DFYDDD
-14 LSRSLISNDFE
+14 LSRSLINNDFE
-25 EDTPRKKKKSKK
+25 DNSPRRKKKSKK
-37 PLVICLII
+37 PLIICLVI
-45 LLIAAVAGGIAWY
+45 LLIAAAAGGVAWY
-58 MVQRHKPVEATEE
+58 LNERHKPVEATEK

-107 DFFTTV
+107 DFFTTI

-156 RKVAVAAYAGKEMT
+156 RKVAVAAYAGKTMT

-178 ATLLAEN
+178 ASLLTEN
-185 ASTADEKYSEIDITY
+185 ASTADEKYSDIDITY
-200 PLIKIGNDWKIV
+200 PLIKIGDEWKIV

-224 NFKSVKDEISS
+224 NFKNVKDEISS
-235 QLTDDTTTDS
+235 QLNDDSSDS
-245 SSTDAESTG
+245 SSDASADSTEPSDT
-254 SDSTQATGA
+254 SDSAQTAGS

-274 RFKQFAISNDYGGN
+274 RFKQFAVSKDYGGN
-288 PCLMIY
+288 SCLMIY

-318 GESLEGTYPEANDD
+318 GESLEGTYPEANDT

-357 TTSDVTASDCRIWGK
+357 TTSDVTLQGK
-372 NSVLCVKRF
+372 ETLN
-381 WTGVSGGNQ
+381 VSGGQ
-390 KWFPDQ
+390 TTSQVLKLQ
-396 PKRKKSEVFHEKFS
+396 
-410 TLYPASD
+410 

>member
-1 MNTEDNN
+1 MNTDNN
-8 DFYDDE
+8 DFYDDD
-14 LSRSLISNDFE
+14 LSRSLINNDFE
-25 EDTPRKKKKSKK
+25 DNSPRRKKKSKK
-37 PLVICLII
+37 PLIICLVI
-45 LLIAAVAGGIAWY
+45 LLIAAVAGGVAWY
-58 MVQRHKPVEATEE
+58 LNERHKPVEATEK

-156 RKVAVAAYAGKEMT
+156 RKVAVATYAGKTMS

-178 ATLLAEN
+178 ASLLAEN
-185 ASTADEKYSEIDITY
+185 ASTADEKYSDIDITY
-200 PLIKIGNDWKIV
+200 PLIKIGDEWKIV

-224 NFKSVKDEISS
+224 NFKNVKDEISS
-235 QLTDDTTTDS
+235 QLNDDSSDS
-245 SSTDAESTG
+245 SSDASADSTEPSDT
-254 SDSTQATGA
+254 SDSAQTAGS

-274 RFKQFAISNDYGGN
+274 RFKQFAVSKDYGGN

-318 GESLEGTYPEANDD
+318 GESLEGTYPEANDT

-357 TTSDVTASDCRIWGK
+357 TTSDVTLQGK
-372 NSVLCVKRF
+372 ETLN
-381 WTGVSGGNQ
+381 VSGGQ
-390 KWFPDQ
+390 TTSQVLKLQ
-396 PKRKKSEVFHEKFS
+396 
-410 TLYPASD
+410 

>member
-1 MNTEDNN
+1 MNTDNN
-8 DFYDDE
+8 DFYDDD
-14 LSRSLISNDFE
+14 LSRSLINNDFE
-25 EDTPRKKKKSKK
+25 DNSPRRKKKSKK
-37 PLVICLII
+37 PLIICLVI

-58 MVQRHKPVEATEE
+58 LNERHKPVEATEK

-134 VTVHMKYIDGTNIYA
+134 ITVHMKYIDGTNIYA

-156 RKVAVAAYAGKEMT
+156 RKVAVAAYAGKTMT

-178 ATLLAEN
+178 ASLLAEN
-185 ASTADEKYSEIDITY
+185 ASTADEKYSDIDITY
-200 PLIKIGNDWKIV
+200 PLIKIGDEWKIV

-224 NFKSVKDEISS
+224 NFKNVKDEISS
-235 QLTDDTTTDS
+235 QLNNDSSDS
-245 SSTDAESTG
+245 SSDASA
-254 SDSTQATGA
+254 DSTESSDTADSAQTAGS

-274 RFKQFAISNDYGGN
+274 RFKQFAVSKDYGGN

-294 YDYTNSGDSQS
+294 YDYTNSGESQS

-318 GESLEGTYPEANDD
+318 GESLEGTYPEANDT

-357 TTSDVTASDCRIWGK
+357 TTNDVTLQGK
-372 NSVLCVKRF
+372 ETLN
-381 WTGVSGGNQ
+381 VSGGQ
-390 KWFPDQ
+390 TTSQVLKLQ
-396 PKRKKSEVFHEKFS
+396 
-410 TLYPASD
+410 